1 VSNVVQISIYADPVS
16 PPVVLPDVP
25 WFAGI
30 TVLEAMIIGEAMHT
44 SNFVFRVQYRSIYGA
59 QIDSIDGVS
68 DGDQPNHYWVF
79 SVDGV
84 SSQVGASEAILFEDN
99 TKQSVDVEWRY
110 SDFSQSPESAPKMKT
125 AAV

>member
-1 VSNVVQISIYADPVS
+1 MSNVVQISIYADPNL

-30 TVLEAMIIGEAMHT
+30 TALDAMIVGEAMHT
-44 SNFVFRVQYRSIYGA
+44 SNFVFRVEYRSIYGA
-59 QIDSIDGVS
+59 QIDSIDGLS
-68 DGDQPNHYWVF
+68 DGDKPDHYWMF

-84 SSQVGASEAILFEDN
+84 DSPVGASEAILLEDE
-99 TKQSVDVEWRY
+99 TKQSVQVVWRY
-110 SDFSQSPESAPKMKT
+110 TDFSQSPASVPRMKT